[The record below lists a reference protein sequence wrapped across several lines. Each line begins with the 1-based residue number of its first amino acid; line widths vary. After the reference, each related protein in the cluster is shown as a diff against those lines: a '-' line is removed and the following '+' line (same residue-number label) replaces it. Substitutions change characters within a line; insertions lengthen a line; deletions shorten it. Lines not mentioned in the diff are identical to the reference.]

1 MVFFPFFIFSSF
13 VSRQLLMD
21 YHSLISFFTDRDS
34 PLHPHTQQMIPLLT
48 LYLDIERGLMYWY
61 GEEINEQQET
71 GDEDEGIDIVKDVQT
86 RVLKFSSLCHVI
98 EEIGWLDN
106 NEWKI

>member
-34 PLHPHTQQMIPLLT
+34 TLHPHTQQMIPLLT

-71 GDEDEGIDIVKDVQT
+71 GEEDEGIDIVKDVQT